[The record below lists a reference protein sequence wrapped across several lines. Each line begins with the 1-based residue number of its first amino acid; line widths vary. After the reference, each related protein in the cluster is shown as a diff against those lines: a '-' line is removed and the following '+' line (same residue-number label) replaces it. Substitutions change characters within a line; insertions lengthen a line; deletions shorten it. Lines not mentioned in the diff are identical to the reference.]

1 MKPFTIMSVAVL
13 SFIALGHLLR
23 ILSGWEVIINGLR
36 IPLWASAI
44 AIVFFAAL
52 ACMLWRESLSN
63 K

>member
-1 MKPFTIMSVAVL
+1 MKPFTILSVAVL
-13 SFIALGHLLR
+13 SLIALAHILR
-23 ILSGWEVIINGLR
+23 ILFGWEVMINGLR

-52 ACMLWRESLSN
+52 AWMLRRESLSN